1 MGIRGEKGA
10 TGQKGDKG
18 DRGHLGLPV
27 STPTSCPHLNS
38 RFFFFVCLS
47 FEYALTYCVF
57 LNKVIIAGI
66 TYSCIHILVDT
77 DFFFLVLDADFVI
90 IILFKCCIPKIPKL
104 LPTFFT
110 FDLKLCTLCLLFV
123 WFSSMCFEM
132 VSITLGFCSLFLV
145 RKWIFHHLFN
155 IVLCKLVF
163 ETFSIIKN
171 NIIL

>member
-66 TYSCIHILVDT
+66 ICSCIHILVDR
-77 DFFFLVLDADFVI
+77 FSLSGLECRLCYHNPVQMLHPHN
-90 IILFKCCIPKIPKL
+90 PKTSTYL
-104 LPTFFT
+104 LHIWFEIMYNMF
-110 FDLKLCTLCLLFV
+110 TLCLIFFYVFWNGIYHFGILFFV
-123 WFSSMCFEM
+123 PG
-132 VSITLGFCSLFLV
+132 L
-145 RKWIFHHLFN
+145 
-155 IVLCKLVF
+155 
-163 ETFSIIKN
+163 
-171 NIIL
+171 